1 MQSNPITSAPTASA
15 PAAPPP
21 KSESA
26 LKLMLATSRI
36 RGVASF
42 VSDDHRT
49 FLDWND
55 RDQIT
60 RALLE
65 VLRNLEEV
73 QIKVSVL
80 ERMKVNA

>member
-1 MQSNPITSAPTASA
+1 MHGNPTTPA
-15 PAAPPP
+15 PAASSAAVPR
-21 KSESA
+21 SAAA
-26 LKLMLATSRI
+26 LKLTLATSRI

-49 FLDWND
+49 FLDWDD

-60 RALLE
+60 HTLLE

-80 ERMKVNA
+80 ERKKANV